1 MIMREI
7 RNKIALVTGGASGIG
22 RAIALQLAREG
33 ADLYLV
39 DIDEAALAE
48 TVAAV
53 GREGVQALGRRC
65 DVSQPD
71 QITECVEY
79 VLERWGGVDIL
90 VNNAGITYYGSTAGM
105 TAEHC
110 ERLLAINLHAPI
122 HFTRELL
129 PTLLERDEAH
139 VLNVA
144 SFFGLIGT
152 QKLAVYTCS
161 KFGIVGFS
169 ESLRAEYGR
178 RGLGVTAL
186 CPGFVDTDLFATA
199 PRGSDLSENRLPP
212 DWMLTTPDK
221 IAARAI
227 RAIYR
232 NHAMV
237 VQPAYAKVASFGK
250 RFFPGLIDWANHLSC
265 SSRKQKP
272 EAEPAPDS
280 TRRRA
285 A

>member
-1 MIMREI
+1 MREI
-7 RNKIALVTGGASGIG
+7 RNKIALVTGAASGIG
-22 RAIALQLAREG
+22 RAIALHLAREG
-33 ADLYLV
+33 ADLYVL
-39 DIDEAALAE
+39 DIDEAGLAE
-48 TVAAV
+48 TVALAQ
-53 GREGVQALGRRC
+53 REDVRALGRRC
-65 DVSQPD
+65 DVSQPA

-79 VLERWGGVDIL
+79 VLERWGRVDIL
-90 VNNAGITYYGSTAGM
+90 VNNAGITYYGKTADM
-105 TAEHC
+105 TTEHC

-152 QKLAVYTCS
+152 CKLAVYSSS
-161 KFGIVGFS
+161 KFGLVGFS

-178 RGLGVTAL
+178 HGLGVTAL
-186 CPGFVDTDLFATA
+186 CPGFVKTNLFATA
-199 PRGSDLSENRLPP
+199 PRGGDLPESKTPP
-212 DWMLTTPDK
+212 DWMLITPEK

-227 RAIYR
+227 KAIYR
-232 NHAMV
+232 NHALV
-237 VQPAYAKVASFGK
+237 VQPAYAKVACFGK

-265 SSRKQKP
+265 SSKRQKTV
-272 EAEPAPDS
+272 AEPTPDS

>member
-1 MIMREI
+1 MREI
-7 RNKIALVTGGASGIG
+7 RNKIALVTGAASGIG
-22 RAIALQLAREG
+22 RAIALHLAREG
-33 ADLYLV
+33 ADLYVL

-48 TVAAV
+48 TVAMV
-53 GREGVQALGRRC
+53 RREDVQVLGRRC
-65 DVSQPD
+65 DVSEPT
-71 QITECVEY
+71 QIAECVEH

-90 VNNAGITYYGSTAGM
+90 VNNAGITYYGSTAEM

-152 QKLAVYTCS
+152 RRLSVYSSS

-186 CPGFVDTDLFATA
+186 CPGFVDTNLFATA
-199 PRGSDLSENRLPP
+199 PRGSDRSESKLPP
-212 DWMLTTPDK
+212 NWTLTTPEK

-227 RAIYR
+227 KAIYR
-232 NHAMV
+232 NHALV
-237 VQPAYAKVASFGK
+237 VQPAYAKFASIGK
-250 RFFPGLIDWANHLSC
+250 RFFPGVIDWANHLSC
-265 SSRKQKP
+265 SSRRRKTLDD
-272 EAEPAPDS
+272 PASDS
-280 TRRRA
+280 TDRRA